1 MPKVAFSSVIKF
13 RSMALELILSISLTE
28 RTFNCCNFV
37 VHAWL
42 MCVCVCCAVIKAG
55 LPLLY
60 FLSVFPG
67 FFLQGF
73 PLVFPR
79 GGGGPH
85 HTKFRCTCVICVW
98 PTSLFSFSVQCWSCM
113 CWYMYP
119 KMFSGC
125 TTGPKH
131 SQCYVDSCML
141 WTVSGDN
148 GAV

>member
-85 HTKFRCTCVICVW
+85 HPKFSCSVLFVFGPPACFLF
-98 PTSLFSFSVQCWSCM
+98 LFSVGVVCVGLYVSKNVQRVHNRPETQSVLC
-113 CWYMYP
+113 
-119 KMFSGC
+119 G
-125 TTGPKH
+125 
-131 SQCYVDSCML
+131 
-141 WTVSGDN
+141 
-148 GAV
+148 